1 MKLATL
7 KDGTRDG
14 RLLVVSTDLSL
25 AVDAGVIAP
34 TMLNAVENWS
44 ETAPRLSELYR
55 DLNAGTATNSFRL
68 DPCNLHAPLP
78 RTWQWLDGST
88 FHSHGDLMEKV
99 FGSTPP
105 PDKHS
110 IPLVYQGAGDDFLGP
125 CDDVP
130 LPSEADGMDF
140 EAEVAIITGHAPMGT
155 RAADASA
162 LIRLLMIV
170 NDVSLRVIA
179 AREIRTGFGFGQC
192 KPASS
197 FGPVAVTPDE
207 LGPGGWRDGRV
218 QLPIRIEWN
227 GKEFGRPHCGAMG
240 FSFEQLIEHNART
253 RNLSAGT
260 VIGSGTISNENY
272 REVGSG
278 CIAERRGIEL
288 LDQGKPVTEFMKFGD
303 RVRIEML
310 DAAGRSVF
318 GAIDQRYVRAPGA

>member
-1 MKLATL
+1 MKLASL

-14 RLLVVSTDLSL
+14 RLLVVSTDLSM

-34 TMLNAVENWS
+34 TLLNAIENWS
-44 ETAPRLSELYR
+44 ETAPRLAELYR
-55 DLNAGTATNSFRL
+55 ALNEGTAPNSFAL

-99 FGSTPP
+99 FGTSPP

-110 IPLVYQGAGDDFLGP
+110 VPLVYQGAGDDFLGP

-130 LPSEADGMDF
+130 LPSEEDGMDF
-140 EAEVAIITGHAPMGT
+140 EAEVAVITGRVPMGT
-155 RAADASA
+155 KAADASA

-170 NDVSLRVIA
+170 NDVSLRKIA

-207 LGPGGWRDGRV
+207 LGPGGWREGRV
-218 QLPIRIEWN
+218 QLPIRFEWN
-227 GKEFGRPHCGAMG
+227 GREFGHPHCVAMG

-260 VIGSGTISNENY
+260 VIGSGTVSNENY

-288 LDQGKPVTEFMKFGD
+288 LDQGKPITDFMKFGD
-303 RVRIEML
+303 RVRIEIL

-318 GAIDQRYVRAPGA
+318 GAIDQRYVRAGGG